1 MKSKNRS
8 DKTINENAGKNE
20 QSLARM
26 ESHETRSRAR
36 LAASIILLVV
46 IGASLIGAAYLR
58 IGQSGT
64 RTTSTSSASSTSS
77 GVGTTSSAQI
87 STSFASGQGTPPGL
101 KLSLQIST
109 NATGA
114 LSISTNE
121 TNVLDRVNN
130 VTTAD
135 NWRYPNTDSLP
146 CGNFNQ
152 FPIEYAVF
160 QGHYDASNYTS
171 ASALTMYDPGLFL
184 PCPTAEALP
193 AYLLFA
199 PLSDNA
205 SYPSGQGSLMVSASY
220 SVTGYWTGSGN
231 TAAFH
236 QFPSGIYT
244 VLAEDEW
251 GNVVLLPYTVQ
262 GS

>member
-1 MKSKNRS
+1 
-8 DKTINENAGKNE
+8 
-20 QSLARM
+20 
-26 ESHETRSRAR
+26 
-36 LAASIILLVV
+36 
-46 IGASLIGAAYLR
+46 
-58 IGQSGT
+58 
-64 RTTSTSSASSTSS
+64 
-77 GVGTTSSAQI
+77 
-87 STSFASGQGTPPGL
+87 L
-101 KLSLQIST
+101 KLNLQIST

-121 TNVLDRVNN
+121 TNLLDSVNN

-135 NWRYPNTDSLP
+135 DWPYSHTDSLP
-146 CGNFNQ
+146 CGNFGQ

-171 ASALTMYDPGLFL
+171 TNALTLYDPGLFI

-205 SYPSGQGSLMVSASY
+205 SYPSGQGSFLVSASY

-231 TAAFH
+231 TFAFH
-236 QFPSGIYT
+236 QLPPGIYT

-262 GS
+262 GN